1 MDRRRALFRAGL
13 LILLLSAV
21 PARSGG
27 EEGALSLRVE
37 TDAAPLRIGE
47 IWTLTIY
54 VDHPVP
60 AEVAIDLPDLPPYLS
75 LERLRVLPWTG
86 EDGSRGSKVEC
97 DLLPRYGGEGEIPPL
112 GIRAPGRRGSSPPIS
127 AAVRGLES
135 PRPPVLTWILP
146 PLPPRSGEAFEVWLA
161 GASGEA
167 DYRPLPPPNALV
179 ETLPPEGFP
188 AASSGEGPQERRPLL
203 GLRVTPLEGS
213 SVTLEPFP
221 LRLEGWTLQSPR
233 LELALLPALPPAEP
247 PRGAA
252 PAPSLPAPAET
263 PPEAP
268 WPPEGGIPGGAA
280 GRALERG
287 RSLWAAGRRA
297 EALAL
302 IRAAERDLITGPR
315 LRPLRRALE
324 AALGLDAPADEAW
337 RPRILLFAGALTGA
351 LAALILL
358 AGGRGAG
365 GVTFFRFRGYRI
377 IVLLSVIMTAGCLWG
392 SFAPARRP
400 YGVAL
405 ATWALAAPERGSSPV
420 FSLREGER
428 VRVRAGADSW
438 VYAET
443 GGGDSAPGQRGWIP
457 AGDLILY

>member
-1 MDRRRALFRAGL
+1 
-13 LILLLSAV
+13 
-21 PARSGG
+21 
-27 EEGALSLRVE
+27 VE

-47 IWTLTIY
+47 AWTLIIY

-60 AEVAIDLPDLPPYLS
+60 AELGIELPDFPPYLS

-86 EDGSRGSKVEC
+86 EDGSQGSKVEC
-97 DLLPRYGGEGEIPPL
+97 DLLPLYGGEGEIPPL
-112 GIRAPGRRGSSPPIS
+112 GIRAPGRRGFSPPIP
-127 AAVRGLES
+127 AVVRGAEP

-146 PLPPRSGEAFEVWLA
+146 PFPLRSGEAFEVWLA

-179 ETLPPEGFP
+179 EALPPDLAG
-188 AASSGEGPQERRPLL
+188 SSGGRSRRPLL

-213 SVTLEPFP
+213 SVILEPFP
-221 LRLEGWTLQSPR
+221 LRLEDWTLQSPR
-233 LELALLPALPPAEP
+233 LELPLLPALPPADTP
-247 PRGAA
+247 PGAA
-252 PAPSLPAPAET
+252 PEPSLPSPPAPD
-263 PPEAP
+263 AP
-268 WPPEGGIPGGAA
+268 WPPESGVPDGAA
-280 GRALERG
+280 GQALEKSRALWE
-287 RSLWAAGRRA
+287 AGRRA

-302 IRAAERDLITGPR
+302 IRAAERDLIAGPR

-337 RPRILLFAGALTGA
+337 RPRIPLFAGALTGA

-358 AGGRGAG
+358 AAGRLGAAG
-365 GVTFFRFRGYRI
+365 GVTFSRFRGYRI
-377 IVLLSVIMTAGCLWG
+377 IALLSVIISAGCFWG
-392 SFAPARRP
+392 YFAPARRP
-400 YGVAL
+400 YGVAM

-428 VRVRAGADSW
+428 IRARAGAGSW
-438 VYAET
+438 VYVET